1 MTKRQM
7 LLAIYA
13 GSKPTGRWLDLTGTE
28 CNRDTPGAYWA
39 EYDAEEQRRWLDHVC
54 EMIETFVKIPEEL
67 ANSIPQ
73 E

>member
-13 GSKPTGRWLDLTGTE
+13 GSKPTGRWLDMQDAE
-28 CNRDTPGAYWA
+28 CNRDTPGSRWVA
-39 EYDAEEQRRWLDHVC
+39 YDAEEQRRWLDHVC
-54 EMIETFVKIPEEL
+54 EMIESFVKIPDEL
-67 ANSIPQ
+67 ADSIPH